1 MSLKSFH
8 VFFIVL
14 AVFSS
19 MGFARWA
26 FTRGGAEL
34 ISGLG
39 MMGIF
44 SATMGC
50 ALAGY
55 GLWFVLKKSGRLI
68 I

>member
-1 MSLKSFH
+1 
-8 VFFIVL
+8 
-14 AVFSS
+14 
-19 MGFARWA
+19 MGFALWA

>member
-19 MGFARWA
+19 MGFALWA

-39 MMGIF
+39 MLGIF

>member
-8 VFFIVL
+8 VFFILL
-14 AVFSS
+14 AVLSS
-19 MGFARWA
+19 MGFALWV

-34 ISGLG
+34 ASGLG
-39 MMGIF
+39 MMGVF
-44 SATMGC
+44 SAAMGC

-55 GLWFVLKKSGRLI
+55 GVWFVLKKSGRLI